1 MSYINSTSLG
11 YLSPVGD
18 FSQHNVQTLGGAS
31 ALWHDFFTQAMAD
44 QFGEQPTDLQD
55 KSAAISVDDAAEPV
69 AGSELLAQIKMQRLC
84 DVRETEVKP
93 PEPLFLPKAEFE
105 LDLLDKAAEP
115 FPVDE
120 LAAQQQHLEF
130 DSRWVRPV
138 VMSFGTEPAE
148 PGAGPTPRPLRLPIA
163 EFEWDLADPYL
174 PYPEHALVEQQ
185 HQLQVDTSWTRP
197 VVLHN
202 VRLAA

>member
-31 ALWHDFFTQAMAD
+31 ALWHDFFTQALAD
-44 QFGEQPTDLQD
+44 QFAESSTAVQDNPAPTSL
-55 KSAAISVDDAAEPV
+55 DASAEPI
-69 AGSELLAQIKMQRLC
+69 AGSEMLAQIMMQRLC
-84 DVRETEVKP
+84 DVQQTEVKP
-93 PEPLFLPKAEFE
+93 AQPLFLPKAEFE

-115 FPVDE
+115 FPADE
-120 LAAQQQHLEF
+120 LAAQQHHLEF
-130 DSRWVRPV
+130 DSHWVRPV
-138 VMSFGTEPAE
+138 VMSFGTAPAE
-148 PGAGPTPRPLRLPIA
+148 PGAGPIPRALHLPIA

-174 PYPEHALVEQQ
+174 PYPDHAMAEQQ
-185 HQLQVDTSWTRP
+185 HQPQVDTSWTRP